1 MNQKHSYGF
10 SFAVVIGLFFMW
22 GFGTVMNDV
31 LIPYLKGVFVL
42 SHFQSMLVQTAFFG
56 AYFIGSVVYFFIS
69 ARFGDP
75 INRIGYKNGII
86 SGLFISALG
95 CVLFYPA
102 AEFVSYGFFLA
113 ALFVLG
119 LGFTVLQIAA
129 NPYVSIL
136 GSEEQASSRLNLA
149 QGFNSIGT
157 TLSPFLGGYFIFIFF
172 GGIEAT
178 GADAVKIPY
187 LFLAG
192 IFILLAVLIKMA
204 KLPCF
209 TSDYKPAKGAG
220 ALKFRHLN
228 LGIIAIFAYVGSEV
242 AIGSI
247 MISYLGQ
254 EHIAGLPE
262 SIASKYVSFYWAGLM
277 IGRFI
282 GSVSLSN
289 MANQKKIPLMIAI
302 PLIAFLV
309 IYLLQ
314 GETIALTYGIFLVVS
329 MSGFFIGRSMPG
341 KTLFLFALIAIGLL
355 FVTMF
360 TNGYIAMWSVV
371 GIGLFNSIMW
381 SNIFTLAIKGLG
393 KYTSQASSL
402 LVMAIVGGAV
412 FPAIQGAV
420 ADATS
425 IQMSFIV
432 PVFGYLYI
440 AFYGINGS
448 KIKQ

>member
-1 MNQKHSYGF
+1 
-10 SFAVVIGLFFMW
+10 
-22 GFGTVMNDV
+22 
-31 LIPYLKGVFVL
+31 
-42 SHFQSMLVQTAFFG
+42 
-56 AYFIGSVVYFFIS
+56 
-69 ARFGDP
+69 
-75 INRIGYKNGII
+75 
-86 SGLFISALG
+86 
-95 CVLFYPA
+95 
-102 AEFVSYGFFLA
+102 
-113 ALFVLG
+113 
-119 LGFTVLQIAA
+119 
-129 NPYVSIL
+129 
-136 GSEEQASSRLNLA
+136 
-149 QGFNSIGT
+149 
-157 TLSPFLGGYFIFIFF
+157 
-172 GGIEAT
+172 
-178 GADAVKIPY
+178 
-187 LFLAG
+187 
-192 IFILLAVLIKMA
+192 MA
-204 KLPCF
+204 KLPRF
-209 TSDYKPAKGAG
+209 TSDYKPEKGAG

-262 SIASKYVSFYWAGLM
+262 SAASKYVSFYWAGLM

-302 PLIAFLV
+302 PVVAFLV

-329 MSGFFIGRSMPG
+329 MAGFFIGRSMPG

-360 TNGYIAMWSVV
+360 SSGYIAIWSVV
-371 GIGLFNSIMW
+371 GVGLFNSIMW